1 MTQIFCLFFSE
12 HNKAQDK
19 SLPRPP
25 PPRQT
30 EMICLHWRRRGWP
43 AAPRAVPSLWAW
55 PRGSEEGAR
64 AGLGAAPAAA
74 LRAGRALGSERAGGF
89 CPAEAG
95 GVAPPAAPLQGTPPS
110 ALSPT
115 APPPSCNTP
124 ATGSWSLHLHDTP
137 VPRPPVLTP
146 QTTSAGSAQ
155 PGRAWPL
162 PSPCSFLVP
171 MALWGARARKGFLGR
186 AGTGGREGAPQ
197 SGWLGRLGND
207 PPFCVKEAQVCGRGG
222 GYQGAWWPEH
232 GGP

>member
-1 MTQIFCLFFSE
+1 MASR
-12 HNKAQDK
+12 
-19 SLPRPP
+19 SP
-25 PPRQT
+25 
-30 EMICLHWRRRGWP
+30 
-43 AAPRAVPSLWAW
+43 
-55 PRGSEEGAR
+55 
-64 AGLGAAPAAA
+64 
-74 LRAGRALGSERAGGF
+74 GRALALGLAQGQRGGGSSRAGGRS
-89 CPAEAG
+89 CCGAEGREGPGVREGRRLLSSWG
-95 GVAPPAAPLQGTPPS
+95 GGCGTSSCSPPRDTPI
-110 ALSPT
+110 SPQ
-115 APPPSCNTP
+115 PHGPRPSCNTP

-162 PSPCSFLVP
+162 PSSCSFLVP

-222 GYQGAWWPEH
+222 GYQGARWPEH